1 MISRRVG
8 EVKKHRSVRLLG
20 GCPVKDTD
28 GLVSQLTD
36 DDLGTGPSE
45 IEHKRNQEFI
55 RW

>member
-1 MISRRVG
+1 M
-8 EVKKHRSVRLLG
+8 
-20 GCPVKDTD
+20 KDTD
-28 GLVSQLTD
+28 GLISQLTE